1 MGEVTCEELSAMTDQ
16 ELLAYEREHHGDP
29 YMTLAKAKGMQR
41 VALQFWHVGAA
52 RTKADR
58 EARAEARRRLHQ
70 KLFPSDSAVLE
81 SKRVDE
87 TEKAPATARSP
98 DPLTKLAA
106 TLDPT
111 AQMGFPRL
119 LPDR

>member
-1 MGEVTCEELSAMTDQ
+1 MGKITREELAAMTDQ

-29 YMTLAKAKGMQR
+29 YMTLLQAKGMQR

-52 RTKADR
+52 RKKADR

-70 KLFPSDSAVLE
+70 KMFPSDSAVLE

-87 TEKAPATARSP
+87 TGKAPWRRLVH
-98 DPLTKLAA
+98 LT
-106 TLDPT
+106 P
-111 AQMGFPRL
+111 
-119 LPDR
+119 